1 MCQFFHTDFDGTFV
15 KCKKCSMAF
24 FRIGQNEFQSNIKS
38 GVCINLAS
46 LIGQNTKINDFSRR
60 ETL

>member
-1 MCQFFHTDFDGTFV
+1 
-15 KCKKCSMAF
+15 MAF